1 MQHKLLPVISILLL
15 LSAFQVS
22 GQKLV
27 NSPYSRFNIGRLE
40 PQGPFKSQSMGGTGT
55 AMRDNTSVFYTNPAS
70 FSSFDTTS
78 FVFDFGFDYS
88 MNFVSKDN
96 QDYFSDDINFDHLIM
111 GFPIK
116 KGWGVAIGVV
126 PVSSGYYKMFDVV
139 INGDPDYDPIT
150 GGYTSSF
157 SGEGSL
163 SNFIFGTGLRLTKN
177 ISVGA
182 NMTVLFGNLGRKY
195 QVDFSDY
202 FNSFNNSSE
211 ENIQIGGINF
221 DLGFQYT
228 KLLQNDFFFSAGL
241 SGTLGNEYN
250 TNYERYSYSYTA
262 YGNKDTISYV
272 ADDVTKTFI
281 PGSVR
286 AGIALGKKNKFTAA
300 FDFISAEWS
309 NSKLPGIEGYAADTR
324 SYHLGFEYIPEKYS
338 NFSFLRRIEYRAG
351 AHYGDNY
358 IIAGGEQVK
367 EIGASFGLGIPM
379 GLSLS
384 DKRSLSRTN
393 FMFDY
398 TKSYG
403 ATSGMLHNEN
413 YFTFGLSFN
422 FYDFW
427 FVKRKYD

>member
-1 MQHKLLPVISILLL
+1 
-15 LSAFQVS
+15 
-22 GQKLV
+22 V
-27 NSPYSRFNIGRLE
+27 NSPYARFNIGRLE
-40 PQGPFKSQSMGGTGT
+40 PQGPFKSQGMGGTGT

-70 FSSFDTTS
+70 YSSFDTTS
-78 FVFDFGFDYS
+78 FVFDFGLDYS
-88 MNFVSKDN
+88 MNFVSNDN
-96 QDYFSDDINFDHLIM
+96 ENYFSDDINFDHVIM

-139 INGDPDYDPIT
+139 IKGDPAYDPIT

-163 SNFIFGTGLRLTKN
+163 SNFILGTGFKLTKDL
-177 ISVGA
+177 SVGA
-182 NMTVLFGNLGRKY
+182 NMTVLFGNLARKY

-241 SGTLGNEYN
+241 SGTLGNGYN

-262 YGNKDTISYV
+262 YGNRDTISYV
-272 ADDVTKTFI
+272 VDDLTKTYI

-286 AGIALGKKNKFTAA
+286 AGIALGKRNKFTAA
-300 FDFISAEWS
+300 FDFIAAEWNES
-309 NSKLPGIEGYAADTR
+309 ELPGIDGYAANTR
-324 SYHLGFEYIPEKYS
+324 SFHLGMEYIPEKYS

-351 AHYGDNY
+351 THYGDNY
-358 IIAGGEQVK
+358 VIVDGEQVK

-384 DKRSLSRTN
+384 DKRSLSRAN

-398 TKSYG
+398 TRTYG
-403 ATSGMLHNEN
+403 SGNLHNEN
-413 YFTFGLSFN
+413 YLTFGLSFN